1 MFFCISGKWS
11 RVLANHSQIVQKLKN
26 NFVLSYNYS
35 LNSKLFQNKIKHVD
49 ASTCTFLSFVRKL
62 SILSVQIETGF

>member
-1 MFFCISGKWS
+1 M
-11 RVLANHSQIVQKLKN
+11 LANHSQIVQKLKN